1 MTLQSWDIP
10 ALLKRLT
17 VLNVILLAG
26 MVLLAPPQASA
37 DEPLPPGG
45 TFWDDYLNIHEPNI
59 EAVAA
64 ARITRGCN
72 PPTSDQFCPERSL
85 TRGEMAAFL
94 VRALDLPYT
103 TEDFFSDD
111 GESIFQADINRLA
124 AAGVTKGCNP
134 PDNNRFCP
142 DSGVTRGQMA
152 AFLVRALKLT
162 NEGTS
167 DLFRDDDGS
176 VFEVD
181 IDKLGTAGITKG
193 CNPPANTL
201 FCPQKVVTRDQ
212 MASFLSRALGLDPII
227 PPPLDIIDQRWPHS
241 VSIVTDSVVLGAESY
256 LPDGFPDWK
265 VEMLGKPA
273 MMLHQVEDTFLP
285 RGKKVGSLVAV
296 GLGYN
301 SLWERDRYRY
311 EKWSERF
318 DEQADE
324 VIRDLV
330 AHGALKIA
338 WVTLREPSPEAIQ
351 TDHQRSQMERW
362 GWYLPYVNERIRL
375 LPDRWPQVVVADWA
389 TASSGP
395 GWTYDLIHLN
405 RPGAQLMTDVIS
417 GSFGFEPHGW

>member
-1 MTLQSWDIP
+1 MNPQPRSMP
-10 ALLKRLT
+10 ALRTRLT
-17 VLNVILLAG
+17 FLIVFGLLWVVFA
-26 MVLLAPPQASA
+26 APQPASA
-37 DEPLPPGG
+37 EEPLPPGG

-64 ARITRGCN
+64 ANITRGCN
-72 PPTSDQFCPERSL
+72 PPTSDMFCPERSL

-94 VRALDLPYT
+94 ARALALPNT
-103 TEDFFSDD
+103 AQDFFSDD
-111 GESIFQADINRLA
+111 AESIFQADINRLA

-134 PDNNRFCP
+134 PANNRFCP
-142 DSGVTRGQMA
+142 DSSLTRGQMA
-152 AFLVRALKLT
+152 AFLVRALDLS
-162 NEGTS
+162 NPGAG
-167 DLFRDDDGS
+167 DLFIDDDES
-176 VFEVD
+176 VFEAD

-193 CNPPANTL
+193 CNPPGNSL
-201 FCPQKVVTRDQ
+201 FCPNQVVTRDQ
-212 MASFLSRALGLDPII
+212 MASFLSRALKLEPII
-227 PPPLDIIDQRWPHS
+227 PPPLDIIDQRWPHA
-241 VSIVTDSVVLGAESY
+241 VSIVTDSVVLGAEKY
-256 LPDGFPDWK
+256 LPDGFPGWK

-273 MMLHQVEDTFLP
+273 VMLHQIEDTFLP
-285 RGKKVGSLVAV
+285 KGKKVGSLVAV

-301 SLWERDRYRY
+301 SLWERDRNRY
-311 EKWSERF
+311 EKWSKRF

-338 WVTLREPSPEAIQ
+338 WVTLREPSPEAVQ
-351 TDHQRSQMERW
+351 TDHQKSQMQRW

-395 GWTYDLIHLN
+395 GYTYDLIHLN

-417 GSFGFEPHGW
+417 GSFGFEPHDW